1 MLYTCKILC
10 YLQTLIALTEKG
22 FEKIGRMKNKLFIFN
37 FAEDILFFSLLYG
50 NELFFSKK
58 SQPPLNIKWSVP
70 NDIETFC

>member
-1 MLYTCKILC
+1 MET
-10 YLQTLIALTEKG
+10 G

-58 SQPPLNIKWSVP
+58 YQPPLNNKWSVP